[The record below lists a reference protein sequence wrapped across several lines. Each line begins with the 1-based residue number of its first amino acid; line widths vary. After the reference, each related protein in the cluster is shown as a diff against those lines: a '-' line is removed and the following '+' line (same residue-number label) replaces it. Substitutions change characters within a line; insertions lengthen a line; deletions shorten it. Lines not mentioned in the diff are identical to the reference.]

1 MFLLGFIFYETVQ
14 NMQNRNIYR
23 YMSIGP
29 TVCCAVTVVSK
40 GRQLATI
47 IGSVWSHA
55 HLIPM

>member
-47 IGSVWSHA
+47 IGSV
-55 HLIPM
+55 